1 MEVDNQNPGDNADV
15 ENIFSKEKETLNI
28 SEETSES
35 GSSKIVDI
43 SHDTTRDTE
52 NGDTFDCLETVS
64 IDLNLIQDSGVDN
77 SVLQEV
83 KRKLEDEIP
92 SQVSRLESLLTE
104 LQEENDNSRSHIQE
118 TYQSYRRVLHTW
130 FFCLLRRD
138 VLFL

>member
-1 MEVDNQNPGDNADV
+1 MEEPSNKRNTDDV
-15 ENIFSKEKETLNI
+15 SDDINKERDEKEDT
-28 SEETSES
+28 EG
-35 GSSKIVDI
+35 GSDKTEKNDSSSSVRIVDI

-77 SVLQEV
+77 SVLQRV

-118 TYQSYRRVLHTW
+118 TYQSYR
-130 FFCLLRRD
+130 
-138 VLFL
+138 